1 MNKNLDL
8 ILQKMNASI
17 NNSLIDEDSLNTSI
31 VVKTELKES
40 VPEETE
46 CLFSQYN
53 EDMEYDCVSKRY
65 IIKISLEEGKM

>member
-40 VPEETE
+40 VPEETN
-46 CLFSQYN
+46 CLF
-53 EDMEYDCVSKRY
+53 
-65 IIKISLEEGKM
+65 L